1 MNAPK
6 VSVVLPVY
14 NGENYVREAIES
26 VLTQTYRDFEFLI
39 VDNASTDAT
48 ERICTAYAVNDSRIC
63 CHRHAKN
70 WGASMNRILGFRM
83 ASADYI
89 KLIAHDDVWAPTLL
103 EKCVQVL
110 DEHPE
115 VILAYPK
122 TRLIDENG
130 DTIED
135 FDSKL
140 DFSSERA
147 RDRIRSSVWGRHR
160 AYPIFGLARS
170 SAMAKTKNLQPFVDS
185 DRVWLARLALQG
197 PFKEIPEYLF
207 YSRMHDRRYGSLAA
221 RPSVQLAWFDPA
233 NGESWGFQRRGFTSS
248 TCERSPRQT
257 WAPSRRSCVFISLR
271 RAFESAGG
279 GANSKMISADY
290 SVRSFV
296 FRPRSVIARL
306 VDQDLVGMSASSGR

>member
-1 MNAPK
+1 MNVPK

-14 NGENYVREAIES
+14 NGENYVRQAIES
-26 VLTQTYRDFEFLI
+26 VLKQTCRDFEFLI

-48 ERICTAYAVNDSRIC
+48 ERICTSYAANDSRIRY
-63 CHRHAKN
+63 HRHAKN
-70 WGASMNRILGFRM
+70 LGASMNHILGFRM
-83 ASADYI
+83 ASANYI

-140 DFSSERA
+140 DFSSERP

-197 PFKEIPEYLF
+197 PFQEIPEHLF
-207 YSRMHDRRYGSLAA
+207 YSRMHNQRYGSQAA
-221 RPSVQLAWFDPA
+221 RPTVQLAWFDPA
-233 NGESWGFQRRGFTSS
+233 KRRKLVFPAVRLYFEYLRAVAEADLGTVEKMVCFYIVA
-248 TCERSPRQT
+248 TCFRER
-257 WAPSRRSCVFISLR
+257 WWRSKLKDDIGRLF
-271 RAFESAGG
+271 SA
-279 GANSKMISADY
+279 I
-290 SVRSFV
+290 VRFPATIGH
-296 FRPRSVIARL
+296 RPT
-306 VDQDLVGMSASSGR
+306 G